1 MLSCPQAVHYL
12 KPLNYM
18 YQPVILFTLIKRECC
33 AVIESSID
41 KENDEYD

>member
-12 KPLNYM
+12 KPLN